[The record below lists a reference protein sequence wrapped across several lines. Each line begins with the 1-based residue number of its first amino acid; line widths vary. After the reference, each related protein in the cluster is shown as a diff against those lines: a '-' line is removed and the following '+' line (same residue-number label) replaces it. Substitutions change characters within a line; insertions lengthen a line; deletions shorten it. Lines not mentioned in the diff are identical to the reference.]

1 MTTTHYQLT
10 LFESDDKPTWLE
22 DWNHTMTQLDEILY
36 RISSGGG
43 DLPDLSE
50 VVARLQ
56 ALEARVDSDELEIN
70 EIQGYIST
78 IQADITAINETI
90 SGIQSDISSVQSDV
104 LGLNSNFGT
113 LSETVGTLST
123 SLSSLSARVGT
134 AENNISGLDTRVTAL
149 ENSGGG
155 VTFVNQGKINTFK
168 PSTLAN
174 LVASHDLTIIT
185 SGTSVSNGIYGTPS
199 IIFTK
204 NQGFSFPTSGICDFM
219 LFSRRDVLLG
229 YLRSYDDS
237 NFAVSGDLDNNSN
250 NLPSVITIDF

>member
-1 MTTTHYQLT
+1 MATSHYQLT

-56 ALEARVDSDELEIN
+56 ALEGRVDSDELEIN

-104 LGLNSNFGT
+104 SGLTSDLET

-123 SLSSLSARVGT
+123 SLSSLSTRVGT
-134 AENNISGLDTRVTAL
+134 AETNISGLDTRVTAL
-149 ENSGGG
+149 ENASGG
-155 VTFVNQGKINTFK
+155 VSITKLNQITAYSPATLNALLSEYDLLFIPDPGIKETYASYSPQYNGGLILDSLYNNTSYQYMLIFSDYYQFYATSYNGNFTPK
-168 PSTLAN
+168 TQNNFS
-174 LVASHDLTIIT
+174 IIT
-185 SGTSVSNGIYGTPS
+185 TPYVYGVK
-199 IIFTK
+199 I
-204 NQGFSFPTSGICDFM
+204 
-219 LFSRRDVLLG
+219 
-229 YLRSYDDS
+229 
-237 NFAVSGDLDNNSN
+237 
-250 NLPSVITIDF
+250 